1 MSEDSVKTDEI
12 KGRTKE
18 AAGAVT
24 GDDDLKHEGKVDQ
37 AVADVKKAVDGVA
50 DKVKRFL
57 HRDDA

>member
-12 KGRTKE
+12 KGRAKE
-18 AAGAVT
+18 APGAVT

-37 AVADVKKAVDGVA
+37 AVADVKKTVDGVA

-57 HRDDA
+57 HRADA